1 MRIRLGVV
9 GLGEGWERRHK
20 PALLRLSDKFEIR
33 ALYDEVAHRAAVQAA
48 ELECD
53 AAGGF
58 TALIERPDID
68 AVYFLG
74 NSWSGVAPIQTAC
87 RVKKAIYHARRINGD
102 CQAAQET
109 IDNIRSSDV
118 RFMAEFP
125 WRFYPAT
132 IRLMELLASG
142 LGSPQLVFCDQS
154 VLVPEKPAA
163 ASRGEP
169 DAEDVT
175 LYTADWM
182 RFVFARNPTAV
193 QSASATPSDAGPC
206 LGCETIVAEF
216 GDSCLAH
223 AMIRRYPQPT
233 WSEAGQFGRPPSF
246 HVVAEHGMAFVQM
259 PSDVTWFDKSGRH
272 DETLE
277 MERSLGE
284 MLSDRFYRIVV
295 HGLTPSPGLDD
306 LDWARRIVTHARAAS
321 AAGRRQT
328 FSV

>member
-1 MRIRLGVV
+1 MRIRIGVV

-33 ALYDEVAHRAAVQAA
+33 ALYDEVAHRTAVQAA

-58 TALIERPDID
+58 TALIERPDVD

-74 NSWSGVAPIQTAC
+74 NSWSGAAPIQTAC
-87 RVKKAIYHARRINGD
+87 RLHKAIYHARQINGG
-102 CQAAQET
+102 CHAAQDA
-109 IDNIRSSDV
+109 IDQIRRSNV

-142 LGSPQLVFCDQS
+142 LGSPQLIFCDQA
-154 VLVPEKPAA
+154 VMVPEKPGAA
-163 ASRGEP
+163 ASRGEL

-182 RFVFARNPTAV
+182 RFVFASNPVAV
-193 QSASATPSDAGPC
+193 QSAAASPGGPC
-206 LGCETIVAEF
+206 LGCETLAVEF
-216 GDSCLAH
+216 GPTCLAQ
-223 AMIRRYPQPT
+223 ATIRRFAQPT
-233 WSEAGQFGRPPSF
+233 WNEAAQFGRPPCF
-246 HVVAEHGMAFVQM
+246 QVVAEHGVAFVQM
-259 PSDVTWFDKSGRH
+259 PSDVTWFDRSGRH

-306 LDWARRIVTHARAAS
+306 LDWARRIVAQARLARAQ
-321 AAGRRQT
+321 GHRQA
-328 FSV
+328 FDG